1 LQQAD
6 ANQGVLQAKVNV
18 VNLSMPE
25 IVEPV
30 KNLNA
35 DDLEKHKATIKEK
48 GQHKDWTYREQ
59 ALQAIQ
65 EVFTHISKQSA
76 PQENDFIVL
85 CLQILVSALEDNNI
99 QIYLVAIEVA
109 SVFLEKTIQLES
121 ILDSLPGLLKA
132 VVVRTT
138 DTNTRVR
145 KRSTELVN
153 QVWES

>member
-6 ANQGVLQAKVNV
+6 ANQGVLQARVNV

-65 EVFTHISKQSA
+65 EVFTHISKESA

-99 QIYLVAIEVA
+99 
-109 SVFLEKTIQLES
+109 
-121 ILDSLPGLLKA
+121 
-132 VVVRTT
+132 
-138 DTNTRVR
+138 
-145 KRSTELVN
+145 
-153 QVWES
+153 